1 MFNDEQK
8 ITTEEFNA
16 MLEQLTPE
24 NKRKVKIK
32 CLQLLNAQAGREVNQ
47 NEYYYYFDCL
57 DAGLSEK
64 YLTAQEIAQ
73 IIGEQAPQAPITE
86 KHIKTIAA
94 YYEATLYRYEFDED
108 NNPINEV
115 CLYDPFDM

>member
-1 MFNDEQK
+1 MVKSEQEK
-8 ITTEEFNA
+8 ELKE
-16 MLEQLTPE
+16 MLKLLTPE

-32 CLQLLNAQAGREVNQ
+32 CLQLLAEQEGREVKQ

-94 YYEATLYRYEFDED
+94 YYEATLYRYEFDAD

-115 CLYDPFDM
+115 

>member
-1 MFNDEQK
+1 MLTKEQK
-8 ITTEEFNA
+8 NEFNT
-16 MLEQLTPE
+16 MLKQLTPE

-32 CLQLLNAQAGREVNQ
+32 CLQLLNEQEGHEVKQ
-47 NEYYYYFDCL
+47 NEYYYFFDCL

-64 YLTAQEIAQ
+64 YLTAQEIGA
-73 IIGEQAPQAPITE
+73 IIGEQGPITE

-94 YYEATLYRYEFDED
+94 YYEATLYRYEFNEE

-115 CLYDPFDM
+115 CLYDPFGM